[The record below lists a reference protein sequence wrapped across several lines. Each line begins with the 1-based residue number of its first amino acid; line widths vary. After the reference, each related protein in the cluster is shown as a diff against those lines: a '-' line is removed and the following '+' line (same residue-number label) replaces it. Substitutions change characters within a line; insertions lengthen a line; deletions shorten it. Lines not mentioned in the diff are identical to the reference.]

1 MDYYKLKVLNNR
13 KKIIIILLIIISIF
27 IGYYYLWG
35 NANESEDSDI
45 VINEI
50 ISSDKNDGGLNNVVD
65 EIIVDIKGFVS
76 KPGVYSFKKSE
87 NARINDLIIKAGGLK
102 KEADTSI
109 INLSK
114 KLEDEMTIIIYS
126 KSEITSYLKTEEE
139 LKKKLEICENKLKND
154 ACMEK
159 STIKQENQNKKIN
172 INTAMLNE
180 LMTIN
185 GIGESKASAI
195 IEYRKKAKFKSIEDI
210 KNVEGIGDSLFAT
223 IKESITV

>member
-13 KKIIIILLIIISIF
+13 KKIIIILFIIISIF
-27 IGYYYLWG
+27 IGFYYLWG
-35 NANESEDSDI
+35 NDNESEDSDI
-45 VINEI
+45 VINER
-50 ISSDKNDGGLNNVVD
+50 ISNDNIDEGLNNVVD

-76 KPGVYSFKKSE
+76 KPGVYAFKKSE

-139 LKKKLEICENKLKND
+139 LKKKLEICENKLKNE
-154 ACMEK
+154 ACIDNNI
-159 STIKQENQNKKIN
+159 IKQENQNKKIN
-172 INTAMLNE
+172 INTATLNE

-185 GIGESKASAI
+185 GIGESKANAI
-195 IEYRKKAKFKSIEDI
+195 IEYRKKNNFKSIDDI
-210 KNVEGIGDSLFAT
+210 KNVAGIGDSLFAT